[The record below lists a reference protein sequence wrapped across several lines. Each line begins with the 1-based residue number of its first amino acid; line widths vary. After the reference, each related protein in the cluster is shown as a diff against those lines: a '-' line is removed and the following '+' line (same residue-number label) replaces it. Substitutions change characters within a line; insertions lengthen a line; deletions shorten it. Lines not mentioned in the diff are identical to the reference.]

1 MVPWAQDKS
10 SSSQEWKVQCLE
22 HQCPKPIHGGPSY
35 PPYPGPI
42 LASSVNFTLLVLGL
56 PGPAQAPR
64 SDRHIMTRCKP
75 SSPAEKR
82 MSARE
87 SKIWFGTLKHTSWHQ
102 SVTDTGFFRPD
113 DSVSTCF
120 MPWEFQQH
128 ALSSGGSYPSAP
140 VSGLICGLNPSKNSF
155 QIMELSALW
164 TWV

>member
-1 MVPWAQDKS
+1 MAPWAQDKS

-22 HQCPKPIHGGPSY
+22 HQCTKPIHGGPSY

-42 LASSVNFTLLVLGL
+42 LAT
-56 PGPAQAPR
+56 AQAPR
-64 SDRHIMTRCKP
+64 SDRHIMTRCMLLP

-102 SVTDTGFFRPD
+102 SVTDTGFSGLMILF
-113 DSVSTCF
+113 
-120 MPWEFQQH
+120 QH
-128 ALSSGGSYPSAP
+128 ASCRESSSSMRWNSGGSYPSAP

-164 TWV
+164 TWI